1 MSDELNEM
9 VGDLLNQLQ
18 SAEKKAKE
26 VQKEQNPLKKE
37 DLEKFVI
44 ENAGKLVEDSLDMI
58 KNVKEYIISAPEH
71 KDVTALADLISATSS
86 AIETLN
92 KIIVTDKRNETFIK
106 TKEMDIKSRQERI
119 EDGAS
124 PKKLLSREEVFKML
138 IDDRITD
145 AKIVKDKSST

>member
-26 VQKEQNPLKKE
+26 VEKEQNPLKKE
-37 DLEKFVI
+37 NLENFVI
-44 ENAGKLVEDSLDMI
+44 ENAGKLVAESLDMI
-58 KNVKEYIISAPEH
+58 KNVKDYIISAPEH
-71 KDVTALADLISATSS
+71 KDVSALADLVAATSS

-92 KIIVTDKRNETFIK
+92 KIIVTDKRNEVFIK
-106 TKEMDIKSRQERI
+106 TKEMDIKSRQEKI
-119 EDGAS
+119 ENES
-124 PKKLLSREEVFKML
+124 QPKKLLSREDVFKML

-145 AKIVKDKSST
+145 AKIVKDTNT

>member
-106 TKEMDIKSRQERI
+106 TKEMDIKSRQEKI
-119 EDGAS
+119 EDVAS

>member
-18 SAEKKAKE
+18 TAQKKAKDVE
-26 VQKEQNPLKKE
+26 KEKDPLKKE
-37 DLEKFVI
+37 NLEKFVI
-44 ENAGKLVEDSLDMI
+44 ENAGRLVEESLGMI
-58 KNVKEYIISAPEH
+58 KNVKDYIISAPEH
-71 KDVTALADLISATSS
+71 KDVTALADLVAATSS

-92 KIIVTDKRNETFIK
+92 KIIVTDKRNEAIIK
-106 TKEMDIKSRQERI
+106 VKEMDIKNRQEKYEGEI
-119 EDGAS
+119 Q

-145 AKIVKDKSST
+145 AKIIKDKN